1 MCKTAHIFK
10 TTDSIC
16 IKINKFKVFTKL
28 NIFHKETFKSV
39 YFCAGYCEQK
49 KLHNIMDISKT
60 TDSIG
65 TKINRTGVLAESNIL
80 QNKKPNQV
88 IFVESIVNQRKFH
101 ES

>member
-16 IKINKFKVFTKL
+16 IKIKKFKVLTKL
-28 NIFHKETFKSV
+28 NIFHKETLKSV
-39 YFCAGYCEQK
+39 YFCGGYCEQK

-80 QNKKPNQV
+80 QNKKSNQV